1 MDPFNSTSAIS
12 VIMPSFNQ
20 AAFISRAV
28 ESLKKQTIQDW
39 ELLIINDGS
48 TDNTAEI
55 TGNYLDDKRIRYFD
69 NKENSGL
76 GASLNKGIEIAS
88 FDKIAYLPADDIYYK
103 NHLENLLKKINE
115 NKDTVLVYSGI
126 RHHYNHTSPGKIDGY
141 PLQLVQVMHKKIKEK
156 WTERK
161 ELESD
166 DLYRL
171 YWIKLEKQGFFTG
184 SNDVTSEWVD
194 HPHQRHKIIQEPV
207 GGINTYR
214 SYYNVKHP
222 LRFHSTVG
230 NYIDEEGRYKRFR
243 ERSGT
248 AMATD
253 GLKILLVGE
262 LAYNPER
269 VLALEERG
277 HKLYGLWMKEP
288 YWYNYVGPLP
298 FGFVEDIRYENW
310 QEEIKRIKPDII
322 YALLNWQAVPFAHEI
337 LTNNP
342 GIPFVWNFK
351 EGPFICLEKG
361 TWNKLMALYTKS
373 DGQIY
378 TSQEMKDWFSAFL
391 PCFKNELS
399 LILDGDLPKKD
410 WFTDGRSSLLSE
422 KDGEIHTVIPGRP
435 IGLHPYNVAE
445 LAEQKIHLHFYGDFT
460 HGQWKQ
466 WIEKTNAMAN
476 GYLHIHGNVDQEN
489 WTKEFSQYDAGWL
502 HFFKS
507 ENFGEIRRAN
517 WDDLNIPAR
526 LATLVLSGLPL
537 LQRNNEEHIV
547 ATQSMIKK
555 FNMGLFFKDMN
566 ELGEKIRDKKN
577 MNIIRKNAWNQREYF
592 TFDYH
597 ADRIIDFFRN
607 VINYCGNKN

>member
-1 MDPFNSTSAIS
+1 
-12 VIMPSFNQ
+12 
-20 AAFISRAV
+20 
-28 ESLKKQTIQDW
+28 
-39 ELLIINDGS
+39 
-48 TDNTAEI
+48 
-55 TGNYLDDKRIRYFD
+55 
-69 NKENSGL
+69 
-76 GASLNKGIEIAS
+76 
-88 FDKIAYLPADDIYYK
+88 
-103 NHLENLLKKINE
+103 
-115 NKDTVLVYSGI
+115 
-126 RHHYNHTSPGKIDGY
+126 
-141 PLQLVQVMHKKIKEK
+141 MHKKIKEK

-171 YWIKLEKQGFFTG
+171 YWIKLEKQGLFTG
-184 SNDVTSEWVD
+184 TNDVTSEWVD

-230 NYIDEEGRYKRFR
+230 NYIDEEGLYKRFR
-243 ERSGT
+243 ERPHT
-248 AMATD
+248 AMAAD

-269 VLALEERG
+269 ILALEERG
-277 HKLYGLWMKEP
+277 HKLYGLWMKDP

-310 QEEIKRIKPDII
+310 QEEIKKIKPDII

-361 TWNKLMALYTKS
+361 TWNKLITLFTKS

-378 TSQEMKDWFSAFL
+378 TSSEMKDWFAGFL
-391 PCFKNELS
+391 PAVKNEFS
-399 LILDGDLPKKD
+399 LILDGDLPKRD
-410 WFTDGRSSLLSE
+410 WFTGDRSALLSG
-422 KDGEIHTVIPGRP
+422 KDGEIHTVVPGRP
-435 IGLHPYNVAE
+435 IGLYPHSVAE
-445 LAEQKIHLHFYGDFT
+445 LAEQKIHLHFYGDFN

-466 WIEKTNAMAN
+466 WIEKTNSMAK

-489 WTKEFSQYDAGWL
+489 WTKEFSKYDAGWL
-502 HFFKS
+502 HLFKS
-507 ENFGEIRRAN
+507 ENFGEIRRSN
-517 WDDLNIPAR
+517 WNDLNIPAR
-526 LATLVLSGLPL
+526 IATLVLSGLPL

-547 ATQSMIKK
+547 ATQSMTKK

-566 ELGEKIRDKKN
+566 DLGEKIRDKKN
-577 MNIIRKNAWNQREYF
+577 MNIIRENAWNQREHF

-597 ADRIIDFFRN
+597 ADRLIDFFRT